1 MQRALSSHAL
11 KAVDPLTRGC
21 ICFLEKP
28 SVCRK
33 GVVKMDWLEL
43 LSAVV
48 CHYEAIL
55 RVLYFILKHKK
66 KQK

>member
-1 MQRALSSHAL
+1 M
-11 KAVDPLTRGC
+11 G
-21 ICFLEKP
+21 KP

-48 CHYEAIL
+48 CHYEALLNALREIL
-55 RVLYFILKHKK
+55 RHTK